1 MSAQRP
7 AGGADRGPS
16 TRAVHAGLPPAQQ
29 GEPFLPGPVFAAPF
43 HLAGDKDAAPYGYHR
58 YGNPTWSRYEEA
70 LGELEGGEAVVF
82 ASGMAAVAAVLLPSL
97 GAGDVLVAP
106 SDAYPGVRTIAT
118 EHLAPRGV
126 EVRLVPTDEAA
137 VRVALPGAT
146 MVWIETPSN
155 PGLNVLD
162 VTALADA
169 AHDEGAALVV
179 DNTLATP
186 VLQQPLA
193 LGADLSV
200 CSGSKHLS
208 GHSDLILGHVA
219 ARDPARLEALRGWRG
234 LTGAIPGP
242 FEVWLAH
249 RSLATVALRL
259 ERQAAG
265 AQALARMLAA
275 RDDVTG
281 VRYSGMGTVVCFEL
295 PDQTAAEG
303 FLARLELVSEATSFG
318 GVHSSAERRGRWGT
332 DAVSDGF
339 IRFSCGIEDT
349 QDLLDD
355 VARALDAAPRA

>member
-1 MSAQRP
+1 MSERAH
-7 AGGADRGPS
+7 GPS

-29 GEPFLPGPVFAAPF
+29 GEPFLPGPVFAGPF

-97 GAGDVLVAP
+97 RAGDVLVAP
-106 SDAYPGVRTIAT
+106 SDGYPGVRTIAT

-137 VRVALPGAT
+137 VRAALPGAT

-155 PGLNVLD
+155 PGLDVLD
-162 VTALADA
+162 VTVLADA
-169 AHDEGAALVV
+169 AHDEGAALIV

-208 GHSDLILGHVA
+208 GHSDLILGHIA
-219 ARDPARLEALRGWRG
+219 ARDPARVEALRGWRG

-249 RSLATVALRL
+249 RSLATVAIRL
-259 ERQAAG
+259 ERQTATAA
-265 AQALARMLAA
+265 ALAQLLAD
-275 RDDVTG
+275 RNDVTE
-281 VRYSGMGTVVCFEL
+281 VRYPGLGTVVCFAL
-295 PDQTAAEG
+295 PDAAAAQG
-303 FLARLELVSEATSFG
+303 FLERLTLVSEATSFG
-318 GVHSSAERRGRWGT
+318 GVHSSAERRARWGT